1 MAADIDIFGDMSAA
15 LKKNTYQST
24 FDFASYEINDH
35 DKNFIIKR
43 EEIIAENFK
52 TYSKSMFSI
61 CKALYEIS
69 ITMKAEG
76 SFMAW
81 YKHNG
86 LTKDKVS
93 ELLKRYE
100 LYIMAPG
107 MEEYISSL
115 SALAV
120 KLLTNKNV
128 DEDTL
133 MSVLELKV
141 SNCDEIKQLVYKDS
155 EDTEKIKKIPFNNKF
170 SFKVYT
176 DFEKRIKKAKDLK
189 ELTQCRTEISDL
201 KKSLAELEKTILE
214 REKQEENKNN
224 LKLPENEI
232 IVARKDLTNEVI
244 HVIKK
249 ENDEFVIGVYMDL
262 EKYKNR
268 DENSFIILK
277 GNLKSYDDALK
288 VYNQMISKKAT
299 NII

>member
-24 FDFASYEINDH
+24 FDFESYEINEH

-93 ELLKRYE
+93 ELLKRYD

-107 MEEYISSL
+107 MEDYISSL

-133 MSVLELKV
+133 MSALELKV

-155 EDTEKIKKIPFNNKF
+155 EDTEKIKKVPFNNKF

-189 ELTQCRTEISDL
+189 ELTQCRTEINDL

-214 REKQEENKNN
+214 KEKQEENKNN

-232 IVARKDLTNEVI
+232 IVASRDVGNEVI

-249 ENDEFVIGVYMDL
+249 EKDEYIIGVYMDL

-268 DENSFIILK
+268 DENNFIILK

-288 VYNQMISKKAT
+288 VYNQMISKKT
-299 NII
+299 TTII

>member
-24 FDFASYEINDH
+24 FDFASYEINEH

-133 MSVLELKV
+133 MSALELKV

-224 LKLPENEI
+224 LTI
-232 IVARKDLTNEVI
+232 I
-244 HVIKK
+244 
-249 ENDEFVIGVYMDL
+249 
-262 EKYKNR
+262 
-268 DENSFIILK
+268 
-277 GNLKSYDDALK
+277 
-288 VYNQMISKKAT
+288 
-299 NII
+299 

>member
-24 FDFASYEINDH
+24 FDFESYEINEH

-93 ELLKRYE
+93 ELLKRYD

-107 MEEYISSL
+107 MEDYISSL

-133 MSVLELKV
+133 MSALELKV

-155 EDTEKIKKIPFNNKF
+155 EDTEKIKKVPFNNKF

-189 ELTQCRTEISDL
+189 ELTQCRTEINDL

-224 LKLPENEI
+224 LKLSEELFPAYKNLESGF
-232 IVARKDLTNEVI
+232 I
-244 HVIKK
+244 HVIEK
-249 ENDEFVIGVYMDL
+249 EKDEYVIGIYTNFETFKAKDKSRFL
-262 EKYKNR
+262 YDKTGIG
-268 DENSFIILK
+268 SFEEAEIIF
-277 GNLKSYDDALK
+277 N
-288 VYNQMISKKAT
+288 
-299 NII
+299 NIIMFQKVKKIE